1 MEALVPVLLTVLG
14 MTTPTAPTAPTA
26 PTVPS
31 PGQLPL
37 PFDPARRAP
46 GHPPGRAGP
55 EARRE
60 AGQAAQAR
68 AAGLSGAGGTLSR
81 PAPRTRPPP
90 ARLGTARSRPPT
102 CPRSVVCRWSL
113 D

>member
-46 GHPPGRAGP
+46 GHP
-55 EARRE
+55 E
-60 AGQAAQAR
+60 GQAAQAR